1 MIFFIELIT
10 FFIIYIYNKFFINY
24 CVNLLEVRNKLM
36 VKIYPILMSIIS
48 IMLILGKTYTPIAYI
63 ITFFVQMIIF
73 KIIFSDSIGVIYNI
87 IIYQIFHMI
96 VNRDIV
102 IGILSI
108 ILKKSMYQVVQSYEA
123 YVLSFALC
131 RILILILGINFE
143 KICSLD
149 IAKKLLINRK
159 RLKSL
164 ILTVTSLVIILLNSN
179 YIYYYSGDISTT
191 TFHMLVNRICINTC
205 FYFALSMGIKSIKWV
220 EDEVLYKS
228 NLLNLEYNENIN
240 KKIDDYSNLLK
251 MYNHDFKNILLN
263 IKDSIEIGDNEK
275 AKEIILAFDEKIQD
289 VTNYNKKLSNNSLVN
304 ALLNRLYEECNSNN
318 ILFDSDCYIPSNISI
333 TDLELVNIFNNLSS
347 NAFEA
352 CIKQDNNE
360 SKWISF
366 KSYVKDD
373 NLIIYQNNSFNG
385 YIKFRNDRLI
395 TTKKNKKLH
404 GIGVESI
411 KHIVNEAN
419 GMALVK
425 VDKENREFKFLIKI
439 PVAMEE

>member
-1 MIFFIELIT
+1 M
-10 FFIIYIYNKFFINY
+10 
-24 CVNLLEVRNKLM
+24 
-36 VKIYPILMSIIS
+36 
-48 IMLILGKTYTPIAYI
+48 
-63 ITFFVQMIIF
+63 FFVQMIIF
-73 KIIFSDSIGVIYNI
+73 KIIFSDSIGVIYNVV
-87 IIYQIFHMI
+87 IYQIFHMI

-108 ILKKSMYQVVQSYEA
+108 ILKKSMYQVVQSHEA
-123 YVLSFALC
+123 YIISFALC
-131 RILILILGINFE
+131 RILVLILGFNFE

-159 RLKSL
+159 RLKSVN
-164 ILTVTSLVIILLNSN
+164 LTVTSLVIILLNSN

-191 TFHMLVNRICINTC
+191 TFYMLANLICINTC

-263 IKDSIEIGDNEK
+263 IKDAIEIGDNEK
-275 AKEIILAFDEKIQD
+275 AKEIILAFDKKIKC
-289 VTNYNKKLSNNSLVN
+289 VTNYNKKLSNNSLIN
-304 ALLNRLYEECNSNN
+304 ALLNRLYEECNSKSISFN
-318 ILFDSDCYIPSNISI
+318 SDCYIPSNISI

-352 CIKQDNNE
+352 CIKQDNTE
-360 SKWISF
+360 SKWINF

-385 YIKFRNDRLI
+385 YIKFTNDRLI
-395 TTKKNKKLH
+395 TTKKNKKIH

-411 KHIVNEAN
+411 KHIVNKVN
-419 GMALVK
+419 GMAIIK
-425 VDKENREFKFLIKI
+425 VDEEKREFKFLIKI
-439 PVAMEE
+439 PLLKT

>member
-1 MIFFIELIT
+1 MIVFIELIT
-10 FFIIYIYNKFFINY
+10 FLIIYIYNKFFINY
-24 CVNLLEVRNKLM
+24 CINLLEVRNKLIL
-36 VKIYPILMSIIS
+36 KIYPILMSIIS
-48 IMLILGKTYTPIAYI
+48 IILIWGKTYTPIAYI
-63 ITFFVQMIIF
+63 IMFFVQMIIF
-73 KIIFSDSIGVIYNI
+73 KIIFSDSIGVIYNVV
-87 IIYQIFHMI
+87 IYQIFHMI

-108 ILKKSMYQVVQSYEA
+108 ILKKSMYQVVQSHEA
-123 YVLSFALC
+123 YIISFALC
-131 RILILILGINFE
+131 RILVLILGFNFE

-159 RLKSL
+159 RLKSVN
-164 ILTVTSLVIILLNSN
+164 LTVTSLVIILLNSN
-179 YIYYYSGDISTT
+179 YIYYYYSGDISTT
-191 TFHMLVNRICINTC
+191 TFYMLANLICINTC

-263 IKDSIEIGDNEK
+263 IKDAIEIGDNEK
-275 AKEIILAFDEKIQD
+275 AKEIILAFDEKIKC
-289 VTNYNKKLSNNSLVN
+289 VTNYNKKLSNNSLIN
-304 ALLNRLYEECNSNN
+304 ALLNRLYEECNSKSISFN
-318 ILFDSDCYIPSNISI
+318 SDCYIPSNISI

-352 CIKQDNNE
+352 CIKQDNTE
-360 SKWISF
+360 SKWINF

-385 YIKFRNDRLI
+385 YIKFTNDRLI
-395 TTKKNKKLH
+395 TTKKNKKIH

-411 KHIVNEAN
+411 KHIVNKVN
-419 GMALVK
+419 GMAIIK
-425 VDKENREFKFLIKI
+425 VDEEKREFKFLIKI
-439 PVAMEE
+439 PLLKT